1 MRMFASLILWIMMSL
16 TVLAVGVDEKRLA
29 NPADEARA
37 QEIMKQLRCLVC
49 QNQSVVDSDAG
60 LAKDIR
66 IIVRERVA
74 LGEDEA
80 TVLKYMTDRYG
91 DWVLLKPPFDGA
103 TVILWLSPAL
113 LVLIG
118 FFLVYRNMKS
128 RKLAAVAPL
137 SDDEKARLDAL
148 LNDGGKE

>member
-1 MRMFASLILWIMMSL
+1 MSL

-66 IIVRERVA
+66 IIVRERIA
-74 LGEDEA
+74 LGESEA
-80 TVLKYMTDRYG
+80 EVLKYMTDRYG
-91 DWVLLKPPFDGA
+91 DWVLLKPPFDGG
-103 TVILWLSPAL
+103 TVVLWLSPVL
-113 LVLIG
+113 LLLIG
-118 FFLVYRNMKS
+118 FFMVYRNMQS
-128 RKLAAVAPL
+128 RKLASVTPL

-148 LNDGGKE
+148 LNDEGDQ

>member
-1 MRMFASLILWIMMSL
+1 MRIVASFIFWIMMSL

-66 IIVRERVA
+66 IIVRERIA
-74 LGEDEA
+74 LGETEVE
-80 TVLKYMTDRYG
+80 VLKYMTDRYG
-91 DWVLLKPPFDGA
+91 DWVLLKPPFDGG
-103 TVILWLSPAL
+103 TVVLWLSPVL
-113 LVLIG
+113 LLLIG
-118 FFLVYRNMKS
+118 FFMVYRNMQS
-128 RKLAAVAPL
+128 RKLAMVTPL
-137 SDDEKARLDAL
+137 SDDEKTRLDAL
-148 LNDGGKE
+148 LNDEGDQ